1 MRPMRDC
8 TLVALLPIL
17 TLGGISAASFQP
29 AAAAPQAVNETAEPA
44 PGTDWRMDM
53 LPESVKARLAATYL
67 TEIEKQE
74 LRIKHGVYLP
84 TDLSTPD
91 RVASAALLRGDFTNP
106 IFGDAA
112 VGKLT
117 RAAALLRRGDSAEA
131 LALAEGDTTLQG
143 MLVRARAL
151 VALGRVPEAV
161 AALDPLVEAVQKTK
175 IDDAAELL
183 AGVQGVAL
191 RARLAGEKT
200 GGGEDYK
207 AMLSVLARVREELDK
222 LSPLAALVEA
232 QILYEKD
239 AGAQAS
245 EALQQALPLSPSSVD
260 AWMLAGLLA
269 VDSFDIEKVEKITE
283 KIDEL
288 SLGEPAAGETR
299 AAGASPIGAYLL
311 ARGRLR
317 QSDGAAALGLVNKA
331 LEREPK
337 NLKLLAMQAAAT
349 AATYDFAQADDL
361 LARLD
366 KISPGNPE
374 GQFEVGRVLSEMR
387 QYSEAAGHL
396 QVAAERAPFWIAP
409 LNERGLLEMQA
420 GRDGEA
426 LAALETA
433 EKIDTFNVRAANSLK
448 LVRDL
453 ATYARVESEH
463 YMVRYMAATDELL
476 AKEMLEPLEAN
487 YRRVTGKDRGGIDY
501 PMTTKTIIELLP
513 DHRAFGVRI
522 TGMAQIHTI
531 AASTGPI
538 IAMES
543 PREGPNHLGLYD
555 WVRVLRHEFVHT
567 VTLARTK
574 NRLPHWFTEASAVY
588 LEDAPRAWNT
598 VQLITNAYNADA
610 LFDLDEINIAFVRPK
625 RPADRQLAYAQGHWM
640 YEYIIERWGN
650 KAPLDLMDA
659 YASGKREAEAYQTI
673 LGISR
678 ADFVK
683 EFKVWAGEQLKQWG
697 VVHSDDM
704 KSASELLGN
713 DTEVAMEVIDNW
725 LETYPNHPELL
736 SLKVQK
742 WLESN
747 DGTPTAEMIPTL
759 KQYASA
765 RPVAELPH
773 KLLARLFLDG
783 EGDGKQ
789 AAIPH
794 LEWLDIREEKSPTFA
809 MELARRYAAESRW
822 TEAWAKALRATQL
835 APFVAAPRELAAT
848 IAIKKG
854 DIAAAEHQIRG
865 LMWLEPNQPLHQQRL
880 DALQKLRN

>member
-1 MRPMRDC
+1 MRVTRLFPLLL
-8 TLVALLPIL
+8 LVPVVSV
-17 TLGGISAASFQP
+17 GGN
-29 AAAAPQAVNETAEPA
+29 AAAKMQGVAAPSPIAIAAGEAA
-44 PGTDWRMDM
+44 PGSDWRMDM

-67 TEIEKQE
+67 TEAERQD
-74 LRIKHGVYLP
+74 LRIKHGVYLAA
-84 TDLSTPD
+84 DLSTPD
-91 RVASAALLRGDFTNP
+91 RIATAALMRGDFVNP
-106 IFGDAA
+106 IFAEPG
-112 VGKLT
+112 VKSLT
-117 RAAALLRRGDSAEA
+117 RAAALVRRGDSAEA
-131 LALAEGDTTLQG
+131 LTVLGNDGTLAAIHL
-143 MLVRARAL
+143 RARAL
-151 VALGRVPEAV
+151 VSMGKVSDAV
-161 AALDPLVEAVQKTK
+161 AVLDPLVDTVQKTK
-175 IDDAAELL
+175 LDDASELL

-191 RARLAGEKT
+191 RARLAGERT

-207 AMLSVLARVREELDK
+207 AMLSVLARVREEIDK
-222 LSPLAALVEA
+222 LSPLANLIEA

-239 AGAQAS
+239 AGAQAGA
-245 EALQQALPLSPSSVD
+245 ALQVALPLNPSDVD
-260 AWMLAGLLA
+260 GWTLAGLLA
-269 VDSFDIEKVEKITE
+269 VDGFDIEKVEKIVL

-288 SLGEPAAGETR
+288 SLGEPAEGAER
-299 AAGASPIGAYLL
+299 AAGASPIGAYVL

-317 QSDGAAALGLVNKA
+317 QSDGAGALSLIKHA

-337 NLKLLAMQAAAT
+337 NLKLLALQAAAT
-349 AATYDFAQADDL
+349 AATYDFVKAEELLVKLDL
-361 LARLD
+361 V
-366 KISPGNPE
+366 SPGNPE

-387 QYSEAAGHL
+387 QYAEAAGHL
-396 QVAAERAPFWIAP
+396 QIAAERAPFWIAP

-420 GRDGEA
+420 GRDAEA
-426 LAALETA
+426 LAALEKA

-448 LVRDL
+448 LVRDI

-463 YMVRYMAATDELL
+463 YIVRYKAATDELL

-543 PREGPNHLGLYD
+543 PREGPDHLGLYD

-598 VQLITNAYNADA
+598 VQLITNAYKADA

-625 RPADRQLAYAQGHWM
+625 RPSDRQLAYAQGHWM

-659 YASGKREAEAYQTI
+659 YASGRREAEAYQTV
-673 LGISR
+673 LNVSR

-683 EFKVWAGEQLKQWG
+683 EFKVWAGEQLKLWG

-704 KSASELLGN
+704 KAASELLG
-713 DTEVAMEVIDNW
+713 DDSEVAMEVIENW

-742 WLESN
+742 WLAAN

-759 KQYASA
+759 RQYASA

-854 DIAAAEHQIRG
+854 DIAAAEQQIRG

-880 DALQKLRN
+880 DALQRLRN